1 MRTISVLEQ
10 VLHLAP
16 RGEYDGIEGRD
27 GCERR
32 SHPPDTGIESAR
44 QRRSGGAGTGA
55 GPVHLVAQAAG

>member
-16 RGEYDGIEGRD
+16 RSEHDGVERGH

-32 SHPPDTGIESAR
+32 SHPPDTDVASAR
-44 QRRSGGAGTGA
+44 QRRSGGAGTRA